1 MTDFSKKGD
10 IFNSLFAKQY
20 SVIENNSVFASST
33 DPIIDQYLAD
43 NKLTED
49 DINRIICKR
58 DPNKAPGHDI
68 ISICMLKISGDAII
82 EPLFRIFKNWL
93 ICEIFLDDWKKGN
106 IVPIFKKGD
115 KRDIKNYRPV
125 SIVYRE
131 RILTYNIWD
140 FLRPNL
146 DYEDV
151 IYDRAFNESFQNKL
165 KSVQY
170 NTALTITGAIRGS
183 SREKLYQKVGLES
196 LKL

>member
-1 MTDFSKKGD
+1 MW
-10 IFNSLFAKQY
+10 N
-20 SVIENNSVFASST
+20 
-33 DPIIDQYLAD
+33 
-43 NKLTED
+43 
-49 DINRIICKR
+49 
-58 DPNKAPGHDI
+58 
-68 ISICMLKISGDAII
+68 ISG
-82 EPLFRIFKNWL
+82 WL
-93 ICEIFLDDWKKGN
+93 EKGN

-125 SIVYRE
+125 SIIYRE

-140 FLRPNL
+140 FLKPNL